1 MLISASR
8 RTDIPAFYA
17 DWFMNRLEAGFV
29 LTRNPFNSSQIRRV
43 ELRPDAV
50 EAIVFWTRNPTR
62 LLPYLDRIDALGY
75 RYYFQ
80 FTLTGYPRALER
92 ATPALP
98 RAIRV
103 FRHLSERLGPKR
115 VIWRFDPI
123 LLTNL
128 TPPAELL
135 RLFAF
140 LARALEG
147 HTRRVVISFADL
159 TPRITAN
166 LRKVPELTWQ
176 EITDQPVQLFELA
189 ARLAEQAR
197 AHGMQIQTC
206 AEPLEL
212 GQLGITRGKC
222 IDEVLLGE
230 LFDLRLSPAKDPG
243 QREACCC
250 IRSVDIG
257 AYDSCPHGC
266 IYCYAST
273 RQQATLA
280 NYRRHDPLSPFL
292 VGTATEALPEL
303 LLRS

>member
-29 LTRNPFNSSQIRRV
+29 LTRNPFNSRQIRRV

-140 LARALEG
+140 LARA
-147 HTRRVVISFADL
+147 RNNFV
-159 TPRITAN
+159 
-166 LRKVPELTWQ
+166 
-176 EITDQPVQLFELA
+176 
-189 ARLAEQAR
+189 
-197 AHGMQIQTC
+197 
-206 AEPLEL
+206 
-212 GQLGITRGKC
+212 
-222 IDEVLLGE
+222 
-230 LFDLRLSPAKDPG
+230 
-243 QREACCC
+243 
-250 IRSVDIG
+250 
-257 AYDSCPHGC
+257 
-266 IYCYAST
+266 
-273 RQQATLA
+273 
-280 NYRRHDPLSPFL
+280 
-292 VGTATEALPEL
+292 
-303 LLRS
+303 

>member
-29 LTRNPFNSSQIRRV
+29 LTRNPFNSRQIRRV

-140 LARALEG
+140 LARALAG

-159 TPRITAN
+159 PPRITAN

-176 EITDQPVQLFELA
+176 DITDQPAPLLELA
-189 ARLAEQAR
+189 ARLAELAR

-212 GQLGITRGKC
+212 GQFGIARGKC
-222 IDEVLLGE
+222 IDEALLAE

-243 QREACCC
+243 QREACRC

-273 RQQATLA
+273 RQKATLA

-292 VGTATEALPEL
+292 IGDATEAPPEL
-303 LLRS
+303 LLQS

>member
-29 LTRNPFNSSQIRRV
+29 LTRNPFNSRQIRRV

-50 EAIVFWTRNPTR
+50 EAIVFWTRNPSR
-62 LLPYLDRIDALGY
+62 LQPHLDRLDALGY

-103 FRHLSERLGPKR
+103 FQSLSERLGPER
-115 VIWRFDPI
+115 VIWRYDPI

-128 TPPAELL
+128 TPPAEHL
-135 RLFAF
+135 RLFGF
-140 LARALEG
+140 LARVLAG
-147 HTRRVVISFADL
+147 HTRRVVISFADFSS
-159 TPRITAN
+159 RIAAN
-166 LRKVPELTWQ
+166 LRKVPDLTW
-176 EITDQPVQLFELA
+176 EDITAQPAQLFELA
-189 ARLAEQAR
+189 ARLAELAR
-197 AHGMQIQTC
+197 AQGMQIQTC
-206 AEPLEL
+206 AEALDL
-212 GQLGITRGKC
+212 GEFGIAQGKC
-222 IDEVLLGE
+222 IDEELLGE

-243 QREACCC
+243 QRKACRC

-273 RQQATLA
+273 RQQATQA
-280 NYRRHDPLSPFL
+280 NYHRHDPRSSFL
-292 VGTATEALPEL
+292 VGDENEAPPEL
-303 LLRS
+303 LLRG